1 MSSNSCVTGDDRVW
15 PKEEKRTHLW
25 IADPGSAKAAI
36 VGIQVV
42 SKQLPNPAK
51 KTAGAVGAI
60 FGEDCLGGG
69 DRQRSCR
76 A

>member
-42 SKQLPNPAK
+42 RNSCQTQLRRPW
-51 KTAGAVGAI
+51 GRWSH
-60 FGEDCLGGG
+60 LW
-69 DRQRSCR
+69 
-76 A
+76 